1 MKIPVTLKVK
11 ETKAGRKL
19 IISYMNEKQQWVD
32 SMFSDERTD
41 KNGNKYRSSFIDTT
55 KEAWKPTPKKVEE
68 DVNPEEFF
76 EDMVEK
82 EEKQEVIFGTQ
93 LVQEK
98 L

>member
-11 ETKAGRKL
+11 NTKAGKKL

-55 KEAWKPTPKKVEE
+55 KEAWKPKPKVEE
-68 DVNPEEFF
+68 DVDPEEFF
-76 EDMVEK
+76 KDMVAK
-82 EEKQEVIFGTQ
+82 EEKQEVMEEVISDDDLPF
-93 LVQEK
+93 
-98 L
+98 